1 MENVHEH
8 ENARNHNG
16 SRAAECSMVDGGFI
30 RKHRYEVTFR
40 CEAEDEKWTAAYW
53 IEVINGELWMFET
66 MP

>member
-1 MENVHEH
+1 
-8 ENARNHNG
+8 
-16 SRAAECSMVDGGFI
+16 MVDGGFI